1 MGTARVISS
10 KWQKA
15 CLDKIIESI
24 LLINLILLWR
34 YTCVIKCS
42 TGKNSQRP
50 SETPHPGREDLGRA
64 RSFCLPDGWC
74 RGPSVWIQNCS
85 LSDSANVIVIFF
97 QFRLQEM
104 KSRPIIP
111 TNILTF
117 PCLRNKIADGD
128 GRPIQSQYI
137 DTTIM
142 LRDRF
147 VYVIPSPERT
157 PISCKVWKRGRGL
170 N

>member
-1 MGTARVISS
+1 LFR
-10 KWQKA
+10 
-15 CLDKIIESI
+15 E
-24 LLINLILLWR
+24 LL
-34 YTCVIKCS
+34 
-42 TGKNSQRP
+42 
-50 SETPHPGREDLGRA
+50 
-64 RSFCLPDGWC
+64 
-74 RGPSVWIQNCS
+74 
-85 LSDSANVIVIFF
+85 DSAKVIPINYSFNSIFKKWRVD
-97 QFRLQEM
+97 RLY
-104 KSRPIIP
+104 P

-157 PISCKVWKRGRGL
+157 PISCKSERGAGV
-170 N
+170 